1 MQINSS
7 KRFIQYLD
15 DYKAKTE
22 LNFLDYSNLITNIN
36 NNYLRYN
43 DTTLTNMSQP
53 SFVFPQFSGILPSL
67 PNPGFFFHNVNF
79 PYVAPNI
86 FTEPSTSL
94 LFDNNMTK
102 DAVPK
107 KNIHIDAKVNSLSD
121 LIAIVEKHEYD
132 STAEYNIDLKALHN
146 IKDNLVQINSMIGM
160 QKIKTDI
167 LNQLIYF
174 IQDLH
179 RGNSSG
185 DFKHTVIY
193 GPPGT
198 GKTEIAK
205 MIGEM
210 YSKLGILK
218 KNVFKKVTRNDLIA
232 GYLGQ
237 TAIKTRKVID
247 ECMGGVLFIDEA
259 YSLACEDHNDSFAKE
274 CIDILCEALSDH
286 KDDLMVI
293 VAGYKEEMDAT
304 FFHVN
309 KGMKSRFIW
318 QFETDKY
325 EADDLSRI
333 FTKKITDQGWNVDHI
348 NINLSK
354 WIETK
359 KKDFIYYGRDMETLL
374 TYVKIAHG
382 RRIYGEPSEL
392 RKCISMDDLTTGY
405 ECFVRNRDSKE
416 KMPVL
421 FSLYV

>member
-1 MQINSS
+1 MNHVMITGPPGVG
-7 KRFIQYLD
+7 KTTIAKIIGKIYL
-15 DYKAKTE
+15 A
-22 LNFLDYSNLITNIN
+22 LGFLDNNKFNIV
-36 NNYLRYN
+36 RR
-43 DTTLTNMSQP
+43 
-53 SFVFPQFSGILPSL
+53 
-67 PNPGFFFHNVNF
+67 
-79 PYVAPNI
+79 
-86 FTEPSTSL
+86 
-94 LFDNNMTK
+94 
-102 DAVPK
+102 
-107 KNIHIDAKVNSLSD
+107 SD
-121 LIAIVEKHEYD
+121 LIAK
-132 STAEYNIDLKALHN
+132 
-146 IKDNLVQINSMIGM
+146 
-160 QKIKTDI
+160 
-167 LNQLIYF
+167 
-174 IQDLH
+174 
-179 RGNSSG
+179 
-185 DFKHTVIY
+185 
-193 GPPGT
+193 
-198 GKTEIAK
+198 
-205 MIGEM
+205 
-210 YSKLGILK
+210 
-218 KNVFKKVTRNDLIA
+218 
-232 GYLGQ
+232 YLGQ
-237 TAIKTRKVID
+237 TAIKTQQAID
-247 ECMGGVLFIDEA
+247 DAIGGVMFIDEV
-259 YSLACEDHNDSFAKE
+259 YSLGNNEARDSFAKE

-382 RRIYGEPSEL
+382 RRIYGEPPEL